1 MQSEGV
7 MEHGW
12 REVAMGQ
19 GQPPSGWLD
28 LGSHNVPEGDA
39 AVPGPRAWT
48 VRLACMCLC
57 AGRTAGG
64 VAVSV
69 C

>member
-1 MQSEGV
+1 

-12 REVAMGQ
+12 REVAMRQ
-19 GQPPSGWLD
+19 GQPPTSGWLD
-28 LGSHNVPEGDA
+28 LGSHNMPEGDA
-39 AVPGPRAWT
+39 AVPGPRAWM
-48 VRLACMCLC
+48 VRWARMCPC
-57 AGRTAGG
+57 ALRTAGG